1 MYNVWPARRTGRVGH
16 IRIWRVSLASVTIT
30 PIETLK
36 KGWGHEKELHS
47 HKENSSTG
55 AGSACQTND
64 GNATTRFLPIFPA
77 ACPYVTSVG
86 GTQNV
91 DPERAVYFSSGG
103 FSDVFQQPSYQRA
116 AVNKYLIDSLGSTQ
130 FAGLYNPTGRG
141 FPDVAAQA
149 VRYSVT
155 TPRGTLQLVGG
166 TSAAAPAVAGLVSM
180 LNSARLKAN
189 MTALGFLNPWIY
201 SPGLR
206 DAFTDIIYGGS
217 KGCNGRDLFTGLPTP
232 VVPNAGWNA
241 TQGWDPVTGLGTPL
255 FDKLLQLAAPGVKL
269 PTVSEKKKKKI

>member
-1 MYNVWPARRTGRVGH
+1 M
-16 IRIWRVSLASVTIT
+16 
-30 PIETLK
+30 
-36 KGWGHEKELHS
+36 
-47 HKENSSTG
+47 
-55 AGSACQTND
+55 
-64 GNATTRFLPIFPA
+64 PIFPA